1 VCNIFYGL
9 IYLLLRTLSGV
20 VKYIKGVVV
29 VVDVLVGKGIHASR
43 IEGDEQ
49 YGCQWYIG
57 VEAFVEESD
66 VNRDMHTM
74 VNKVIDKRVVL
85 KYEVQ
90 SAIFIKVVGVL

>member
-1 VCNIFYGL
+1 
-9 IYLLLRTLSGV
+9 
-20 VKYIKGVVV
+20 
-29 VVDVLVGKGIHASR
+29 
-43 IEGDEQ
+43 
-49 YGCQWYIG
+49 
-57 VEAFVEESD
+57 

>member
-49 YGCQWYIG
+49 YGCQ
-57 VEAFVEESD
+57 
-66 VNRDMHTM
+66 
-74 VNKVIDKRVVL
+74 
-85 KYEVQ
+85 
-90 SAIFIKVVGVL
+90 